1 MLRIRQLKLP
11 VEHSRRDLEQKIIKT
26 LRIRPEELIRYEV
39 IRRSLDARG
48 GELKYVYMI
57 DAEVKREPTVLKH
70 CNGHAEKAVKTWYQF
85 PKASA
90 DAKKIQARP
99 VIIGAG
105 PAGLFCGWM
114 LAKAGYAPLVLER
127 GEKAEDRARTV
138 EHFWLTGEL
147 NERSNVQFWR
157 RRSRY
162 IF

>member
-26 LRIRPEELIRYEV
+26 LRIRPEELIRYEL

-90 DAKKIQARP
+90 DAKKY
-99 VIIGAG
+99 
-105 PAGLFCGWM
+105 
-114 LAKAGYAPLVLER
+114 K
-127 GEKAEDRARTV
+127 EDR
-138 EHFWLTGEL
+138 
-147 NERSNVQFWR
+147 SSSVQDLQDCSAVGCLQKQAMHRWF
-157 RRSRY
+157 
-162 IF
+162 

>member
-26 LRIRPEELIRYEV
+26 LRIRPEELIRYEL

-90 DAKKIQARP
+90 DAKKIQGRP

-114 LAKAGYAPLVLER
+114 LAKAGYAPLRSEER
-127 GEKAEDRARTV
+127 RVGKECA
-138 EHFWLTGEL
+138 
-147 NERSNVQFWR
+147 SMC
-157 RRSRY
+157 RSRWSPY
-162 IF
+162 H

>member
-26 LRIRPEELIRYEV
+26 LRIRPEELIRYEL

-70 CNGHAEKAVKTWYQF
+70 CNGHAEKAVRTWYQF

-105 PAGLFCGWM
+105 PAGLF
-114 LAKAGYAPLVLER
+114 
-127 GEKAEDRARTV
+127 
-138 EHFWLTGEL
+138 
-147 NERSNVQFWR
+147 
-157 RRSRY
+157 
-162 IF
+162 

>member
-26 LRIRPEELIRYEV
+26 LRIRPEELIRYEL

-90 DAKKIQARP
+90 DAKKYRQDRSSSVQDLQDCSA
-99 VIIGAG
+99 AG
-105 PAGLFCGWM
+105 CLQKQVMHRWF
-114 LAKAGYAPLVLER
+114 
-127 GEKAEDRARTV
+127 
-138 EHFWLTGEL
+138 
-147 NERSNVQFWR
+147 
-157 RRSRY
+157 
-162 IF
+162 

>member
-26 LRIRPEELIRYEV
+26 LRIRPEELIRYEL

-48 GELKYVYMI
+48 RGIKICLYDRCRGETGTNR
-57 DAEVKREPTVLKH
+57 AEALQ
-70 CNGHAEKAVKTWYQF
+70 GHAEKAVKTWYQF

-147 NERSNVQFWR
+147 NERSNVQFGEGGAG
-157 RRSRY
+157 Y

>member
-1 MLRIRQLKLP
+1 MIRIRQLKLP

-26 LRIRPEELIRYEV
+26 LRIRPEELIRYEL

-90 DAKKIQARP
+90 DAKKYRQDRSSSVQDLQDCSAAGCLQKQAMHRW
-99 VIIGAG
+99 
-105 PAGLFCGWM
+105 F
-114 LAKAGYAPLVLER
+114 
-127 GEKAEDRARTV
+127 
-138 EHFWLTGEL
+138 
-147 NERSNVQFWR
+147 
-157 RRSRY
+157 
-162 IF
+162 